1 MAHGIIEH
9 TANLEYRFQPG
20 ALNESIADV
29 FGAMIDDDDWL
40 IGEDIVKEAY
50 FPSGA
55 LRNLEDPHNGDHANG
70 WQPAHMDEFVDLSE
84 DEDYGGV
91 HINSGIPT
99 SCVSHRRCHWPGAHG
114 TNLLPPTHQLPNADQ
129 QFCRLSPSGRAGS
142 DRSLRRGSSGI
153 SGCKQRL

>member
-70 WQPAHMDEFVDLSE
+70 WQLKRTWMNLP
-84 DEDYGGV
+84 
-91 HINSGIPT
+91 
-99 SCVSHRRCHWPGAHG
+99 SC
-114 TNLLPPTHQLPNADQ
+114 
-129 QFCRLSPSGRAGS
+129 
-142 DRSLRRGSSGI
+142 LRMKTTAACI
-153 SGCKQRL
+153 